1 MNEKCPACGLAF
13 SREEGY
19 FMGSTYI
26 SYTIAVAAIFVI
38 AGVLHV
44 TVAPRWPLTRLLALA
59 SILFAPLIPATFR
72 YARILWIHL
81 DRRLEP

>member
-1 MNEKCPACGLAF
+1 MNETCPDCGLPF

-19 FMGSTYI
+19 FMGATYI
-26 SYTIAVAAIFVI
+26 SYTIAVAAILAI

-44 TVAPRWPLTRLLALA
+44 TAAPRWPLTRLLALA
-59 SILFAPLIPATFR
+59 SILFAPLIPAAFR
-72 YARILWIHL
+72 YARIFWIHL